1 MNKYFK
7 SIPTH
12 SPCKIHACSVMNRLL
27 SEHPEWYPTAVA
39 FASYPIQK
47 WADSQRTKI
56 CIDMNRLLTAIHGGD
71 TDGNY
76 SFLEMKNRNME
87 KTSEI
92 ISLTEEIM
100 NTEAETKAQQRKKE
114 ALLAIHGY
122 EKHEI
127 SRAVTKK
134 YYESAIREVC
144 AEFNDKYKDLAIS
157 IASLYTDSTAW
168 SDALEF
174 AYHNTDILVRMLN
187 VTSRVEYR
195 RRSRKDYDDV
205 LLAVNKAI
213 GALKDYPLNGKE
225 LYMIIRTVADGK
237 SEREYSRTIGKSIG
251 YVTKRYKEGI
261 YALSCILWGY
271 STREIVEGYRVFS
284 E

>member
-1 MNKYFK
+1 MSKYFK
-7 SIPTH
+7 TIPTH

-47 WADSQRTKI
+47 WADSQRAKI
-56 CIDMNRLLTAIHGGD
+56 RIEMARLLTAIHGGD
-71 TDGNY
+71 SDGNV
-76 SFLEMKNRNME
+76 SFIEMKNRNME
-87 KTSEI
+87 NTAEI
-92 ISLTEEIM
+92 ISLTEEIL
-100 NTEAETKAQQRKKE
+100 NAEAETKVQQRKKE

-122 EKHEI
+122 EEHEL
-127 SRAVTKK
+127 SSAVTKK
-134 YYESAIREVC
+134 YYEPAIKEIC
-144 AEFNDKYKDLAIS
+144 MEYNDRYKNLAVS
-157 IASLYTDSTAW
+157 IASLYLDSTARY
-168 SDALEF
+168 DALEF
-174 AYHNTDILVRMLN
+174 AYHNTDILIRMLN

-195 RRSRKDYDDV
+195 RKSRKDYDDV

-213 GALKDYPLNGKE
+213 EALKDYPLNGKE
-225 LYMIIRTVADGK
+225 IYMIIRTVADGK
-237 SEREYSRTIGKSIG
+237 SEREFSRTIGKSMG